1 MTFYDDLSYGD
12 MKMKTMRLTNAWV
25 LSCLDK
31 VEDDEDG
38 EECVEVDVE
47 GEAPL
52 DVVDAA
58 ARRPQ
63 QILVAHRPQA
73 RRDHQP

>member
-1 MTFYDDLSYGD
+1 
-12 MKMKTMRLTNAWV
+12 MRI
-25 LSCLDK
+25 SPCLDE
-31 VEDDEDG
+31 VEDDEYG

-63 QILVAHRPQA
+63 EILVAQRPQA
-73 RRDHQP
+73 RRDHQTAANQKKDEC